1 MTVEI
6 PQPTDEFLNAC
17 SDFGIELEPGDTDR
31 FADFLRI
38 LYTAN
43 ETTNLTAIRDESEAW
58 MRHIFDALTLLP
70 VIAELEPA
78 DGEQVRVC
86 DVGSGGG
93 VPAIPLAIVR
103 PDVSFTMLEATGRKT
118 ALLDGFIGQL
128 GLKNIRVVNA
138 RAERVGAFETGEM
151 REQFDLVT
159 ARALGR
165 ITVASELCVPLA
177 REGGIIALIKGQ
189 KAEEELA
196 EAKNAMHMLHVGHTG
211 TIDTPTGK
219 IVILEKTRKTPK
231 KYPRRDGEPKRA
243 PLG

>member
-1 MTVEI
+1 MI
-6 PQPTDEFLNAC
+6 PATDEFKQAC
-17 SDFGIELEPGDTDR
+17 AEFGIELDLGEPEQLY
-31 FADFLRI
+31 AFLDV
-38 LYTAN
+38 LYEAN